1 MKRIF
6 RRVSRRRWFADDIA
20 AAMELLEDDD
30 DDGDDTDNC
39 CPLCGIEIAP
49 GERHK
54 CPDED

>member
-1 MKRIF
+1 MIRPATL
-6 RRVSRRRWFADDIA
+6 SECQA
-20 AAMELLEDDD
+20 AYDSASDPRLEEDD